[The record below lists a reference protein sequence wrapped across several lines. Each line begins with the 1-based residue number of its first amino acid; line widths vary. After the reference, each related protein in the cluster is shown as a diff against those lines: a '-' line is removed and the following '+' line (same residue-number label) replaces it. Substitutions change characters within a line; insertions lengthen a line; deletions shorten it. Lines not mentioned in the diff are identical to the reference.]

1 MCELAPTSRGT
12 MESSAAVS
20 AAATT
25 ISEAAASGSNS
36 DAIPTESESF
46 DVSELAPEHVH
57 AAAKLLAAQWPATGF
72 TARLSA
78 LNANL
83 RRRGRHPL
91 PCHLVLLNDGVV
103 AAHCRLQQACES
115 ADGFSAAVTSVVVN
129 PAFRRRGLGRRLMAA
144 AEAKAAAA
152 GFGYL
157 VLWTDDQQA
166 FYASCGYAEC
176 ESVTL
181 LRPALATLGRASV
194 EKLEAL
200 IASKA
205 SASAGD
211 GGGAE
216 SVARPGCTWM
226 RKRLLESVG
235 CVALDAAELRDGVRA
250 ELSARRRAA
259 AAATEAPAAWALSV
273 PAAVSW
279 ERQVGPCCGIAALRM
294 ARATL
299 AAMPPSE
306 PSLDDCGVELRAA
319 AGADGGSEVS
329 ILQEA
334 LQAGYSSDGELFDI
348 HHLCDLA
355 ARCCALD
362 AAVVS
367 LDGASGA
374 WEQILPSWLR
384 GGGVGI
390 LPYDAEPGSHAPC
403 ERNGHSSHYLLLLGT
418 ARRRGAPEGDDDEC
432 VAAGDDC
439 DGDALFVGL
448 HGLSSRPL
456 VASAAELAAS
466 NGQLNEVKPGQAGK
480 WVVGEEG
487 CRLRGRVLLLKRSGS
502 ESS

>member
-1 MCELAPTSRGT
+1 M
-12 MESSAAVS
+12 
-20 AAATT
+20 
-25 ISEAAASGSNS
+25 
-36 DAIPTESESF
+36 
-46 DVSELAPEHVH
+46 
-57 AAAKLLAAQWPATGF
+57 LL
-72 TARLSA
+72 S
-78 LNANL
+78 
-83 RRRGRHPL
+83 
-91 PCHLVLLNDGVV
+91 DGVI

-129 PAFRRRGLGRRLMAA
+129 PALRRRGLGRRLMAA

-157 VLWTDDQQA
+157 VLWTDDQQP

-211 GGGAE
+211 GGAE

-250 ELSARRRAA
+250 ELSARRRA

-306 PSLDDCGVELRAA
+306 PSLDECDVELRAA

-334 LQAGYSSDGELFDI
+334 LQAGYSSDGEIFDI

-367 LDGASGA
+367 LASTAGA
-374 WEQILPSWLR
+374 WEERLPSWLR
-384 GGGVGI
+384 AGGVGI
-390 LPYDAEPGSHAPC
+390 LPYDAEAGSHAPC
-403 ERNGHSSHYLLLLGT
+403 ERNGHNSHYLLLLGA

-432 VAAGDDC
+432 VAAID
-439 DGDALFVGL
+439 DGDGEAPLRWPP
-448 HGLSSRPL
+448 RPL
-456 VASAAELAAS
+456 VAAARGVGGRAARV
-466 NGQLNEVKPGQAGK
+466 ERPAERGQARAGGQVGRRRGGLPAARARAA
-480 WVVGEEG
+480 VVAEADFD
-487 CRLRGRVLLLKRSGS
+487 
-502 ESS
+502 